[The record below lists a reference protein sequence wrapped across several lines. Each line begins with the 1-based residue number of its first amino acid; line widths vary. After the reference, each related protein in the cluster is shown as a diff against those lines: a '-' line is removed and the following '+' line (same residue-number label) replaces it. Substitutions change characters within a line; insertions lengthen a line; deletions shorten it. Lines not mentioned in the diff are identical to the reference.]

1 MYPET
6 PLVILIKKQ
15 HQTKKKKKTLKKCA
29 LDLPR
34 IRFAHRPSL
43 KKSGDVVGMR
53 EKSFKN
59 K

>member
-34 IRFAHRPSL
+34 IRFAHRPYL
-43 KKSGDVVGMR
+43 KKIWRCCGNAR
-53 EKSFKN
+53 KIF
-59 K
+59 